1 MTFAQA
7 GSRARPPH
15 PASRARAG
23 PRAHPSAGGGGSG
36 AEPRA
41 DIARQPDAGSGPGAT
56 AEGRAA
62 DEAPAHGGSVLVVSA
77 DVARLEQAF
86 VEQVVIAKR
95 ADPAAAVLVVV
106 GSHLQHIYLRRL
118 LARSLTAVANVRFVT
133 LMDLAGEL
141 APASE
146 AERRGGEHAPL
157 PLPDGAHVPLLEH
170 VMAERRSRAGG
181 DRALGLADSGMV
193 HAVAATIRDL
203 REGAIAARLV
213 GTASQRPWLRT
224 LATMAAAYRGAL
236 TPFVDAT
243 RRVAAAAAATPAHAA
258 AAVQHAAPGASEVLV
273 YGIYDVNALQ
283 LGMLDLLART
293 LPTRLFLPWSAHAE
307 PFAFAHDTVD
317 RLRKRGLR
325 LLPLDTDETAPERRA
340 ARAVF
345 SCADRQAET
354 EETVR
359 RVLEDL
365 SEGVPAGEIAI
376 LHRMDPIY
384 DELICGV
391 LDRAAVPH
399 YRSAGQ
405 PVRRT
410 VVGRAALNLLQLLYA
425 EPHRGTLLELL
436 SLPGL
441 DLTWIE
447 TAPEDSELTAR
458 PARWEALSKELG
470 LVKGWSEFE
479 SVLGFHIEHAARG
492 DTDQRAAE
500 SVAAA
505 RQLRAVVRTLAG
517 TAQQLPTV
525 ERWEIHAKRFLDLLR
540 RFVPAATETLAWD
553 AIAHRIRALAV
564 LDRAAT
570 GAAAVAAT
578 PERFRQAAE
587 TAIRQ
592 AIVSGGYF
600 QRSGVF
606 VGNVMSA
613 RLVRFRRAYVTGCAE
628 RTFPPVIRQDP
639 LLLDAEREQ
648 INRRAARGCYL
659 PLKGRRLDEERL
671 LFELACQ
678 AATERLTLSYPRRG
692 TSSTNVRLPSSF
704 LLEEVGDLAGGFL
717 SAEALER
724 NAGDWYQRLPA
735 RIGFAGD
742 GARGALRALD
752 QSDLRWHVL
761 EQGGSGAVP
770 AIEPI
775 WPTIDA
781 VRAHQAARR
790 TRSFG
795 SFDGVVPA
803 ELVAAGGILDRDMT
817 ATALE
822 NFAVCPYRFFLSR
835 VLQVRS
841 RGEPEQ
847 TLEIAPLQRGN
858 LVHAILDEL
867 VQQFLAGNTS
877 WQQYV
882 HGADAA
888 LRNIMERHV
897 AELPAGVTGLPLSWN
912 LIRGQ
917 VAEELAAYVQEERRR
932 ATGARL
938 DHDADAEDGWRP
950 VAAERTF
957 KRVPIAAG
965 RWSLRFAGRID
976 RVDRSGGGLRIVD
989 YKTGAAPRDTA
1000 DGYREG
1006 RSLQLPVYLHAAAHL
1021 YRTDL
1026 DAGTAELHY
1035 VSDRAAYRRLALSG
1049 EHLAGDTRF
1058 ADVLATIAE
1067 AIASGAF
1074 FYQPGERRVHCRL
1087 CDYRDVCH
1095 TRVADYAKRKADGSA
1110 TTMAPFH
1117 AISATGQDAAAA
1129 RSRRP

>member
-1 MTFAQA
+1 MTSSQA
-7 GSRARPPH
+7 GAGATPPH

-23 PRAHPSAGGGGSG
+23 RHAPAPADGGPG

-41 DIARQPDAGSGPGAT
+41 GLARQPDAGTRPRGT
-56 AEGRAA
+56 AAERPAE
-62 DEAPAHGGSVLVVSA
+62 EAPAHGGSVLVVSA
-77 DVARLEQAF
+77 DIARLEQEF
-86 VEQVVIAKR
+86 VEQVCAGKR

-141 APASE
+141 AFASE
-146 AERRGGEHAPL
+146 AGRPTGEHAPL

-170 VMAERRSRAGG
+170 VVAERRSRAGG
-181 DRALGLADSGMV
+181 DRAHGLADAGMV

-203 REGAIAARLV
+203 REGAIDPRLV
-213 GTASQRPWLRT
+213 ASASQRPWLRT
-224 LATMAAAYRGAL
+224 LAGMVRDYQAL
-236 TPFVDAT
+236 LAPFADAT
-243 RRVAAAAAATPAHAA
+243 ARVAQAAAATPAQVA
-258 AAVQHAAPGASEVLV
+258 AAVQHAAPGAREVLV
-273 YGIYDVNALQ
+273 YGIYDANALQ
-283 LGMLDLLART
+283 FGMLDALSRA
-293 LPTRLFLPWSAHAE
+293 LPTRLFLPWHTSTE
-307 PFAFAHDTVD
+307 PLAFAAETVV
-317 RLRKRGLR
+317 RLRERGLR
-325 LLPLDTDETAPERRA
+325 LQTPDAGTSARKRHAT
-340 ARAVF
+340 RAVF

-365 SEGVPAGEIAI
+365 AGGVPAAEIAI

-410 VVGRAALNLLQLLYA
+410 VVGRTALILLQLLYS

-441 DLTWIE
+441 DLSWLE
-447 TAPEDSELTAR
+447 TAAEDAALTPR

-470 LVKGWSEFE
+470 LVKGWQEFE
-479 SVLGFHIEHAARG
+479 SVLAFHLEHGARG
-492 DTDQRAAE
+492 DADERATE

-505 RQLRAVVRTLAG
+505 RQLQSVVRCLAG
-517 TAQQLPTV
+517 AAEQVPGAD
-525 ERWEIHAKRFLDLLR
+525 RWTTHADRFLDLLR
-540 RFVPAATETLAWD
+540 RFMPAEADTPAWD
-553 AIAHRIRALAV
+553 ALAHRIRALAV

-570 GAAAVAAT
+570 VGGTVAAT

-600 QRSGVF
+600 GRSGVF

-613 RLVRFRRAYVTGCAE
+613 RLVRFRRVYVTGCAE

-639 LLLDAEREQ
+639 LLLDTERDQ
-648 INRRAARGCYL
+648 INRRAARGSYL
-659 PLKGRRLDEERL
+659 PLKGRRLDEERM

-717 SAEALER
+717 SAETLER
-724 NAGDWYQRLPA
+724 SAGLWYQRMAA
-735 RIGFAGD
+735 RVGFDGD
-742 GARGALRALD
+742 GVNGALRALD
-752 QSDLRWHVL
+752 DSDLRWHVL
-761 EQGGSGAVP
+761 EQGGKGAVP
-770 AIEPI
+770 AIEQM
-775 WPTIDA
+775 WPAIDA

-790 TRSFG
+790 TRNFG
-795 SFDGVVPA
+795 AFDGIVPA
-803 ELVAAGGILDRDMT
+803 ELVAANGILDRDLT

-822 NFAVCPYRFFLSR
+822 DFAACPYRFFLSR
-835 VLQVRS
+835 VLRVRS

-867 VQQFLAGNTS
+867 VQQFLAGDEP
-877 WQQYV
+877 WARFIA
-882 HGADAA
+882 GADEA
-888 LRNIMERHV
+888 LREIMERRF

-912 LIRGQ
+912 LIRDQ
-917 VAEELAAYVQEERRR
+917 VTEELAAYVDEERSR
-932 ATGARL
+932 AVGPRSGP
-938 DHDADAEDGWRP
+938 DGDAGGGWQP
-950 VAAERTF
+950 VAAERVFTG
-957 KRVPIAAG
+957 VPIAAG
-965 RWSLRFAGRID
+965 RHGLSLSGRID
-976 RVDRSGGGLRIVD
+976 RIDRSRGALRIID
-989 YKTGAAPRDTA
+989 YKTGAATRETA

-1021 YRTDL
+1021 YRSGV
-1026 DAGTAELHY
+1026 DAGSAELHY
-1035 VSDRAAYRRLALSG
+1035 VSERAAYRRLALAG
-1049 EHLAGDTRF
+1049 AQLAADPRF
-1058 ADVLATIAE
+1058 AEVLAAMAE

-1095 TRVADYAKRKADGSA
+1095 TRVADYAKRKADGSTA
-1110 TTMAPFH
+1110 IMAPFH
-1117 AISATGQDAAAA
+1117 AIAAPPPGTAPG
-1129 RSRRP
+1129 RRRQP